1 MDALRASV
9 LLLSEQAD
17 TLVFPKC
24 HFEAYKVA
32 LCGGRSGTSEKRT
45 TKYALQIIVFP
56 ELNHEIL
63 NPNKSYILCPLTVFR
78 NE

>member
-24 HFEAYKVA
+24 HFEDAKVPP
-32 LCGGRSGTSEKRT
+32 CGGRSGTLEKRT
-45 TKYALQIIVFP
+45 IKFAL
-56 ELNHEIL
+56 
-63 NPNKSYILCPLTVFR
+63 
-78 NE
+78 